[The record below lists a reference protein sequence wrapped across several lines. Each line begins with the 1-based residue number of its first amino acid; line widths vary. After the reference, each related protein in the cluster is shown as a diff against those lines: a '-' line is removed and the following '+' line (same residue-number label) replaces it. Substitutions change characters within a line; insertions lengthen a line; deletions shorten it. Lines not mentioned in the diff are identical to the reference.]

1 MWLSLGVYKEI
12 NEVKNMEFKIND
24 IIIEFTNI
32 ENITEEIAKDYVNY
46 ANEHKTEDA
55 TIEKIVISKDGDEAD
70 IEIQYVQDK
79 PKIERIRRITGYLT
93 GALNVWNDAKRAEE
107 SERVKHV

>member
-1 MWLSLGVYKEI
+1 
-12 NEVKNMEFKIND
+12 MEFKIND
-24 IIIEFTNI
+24 IVIKFVDSDNV
-32 ENITEEIAKDYVNY
+32 TEEIAKDYVNY
-46 ANEHKTEDA
+46 ANEHKIEDA
-55 TIEKIVISKDGDEAD
+55 TIEKIVVSKDGDEANV
-70 IEIQYVQDK
+70 EIQYVQDK

>member
-1 MWLSLGVYKEI
+1 MA
-12 NEVKNMEFKIND
+12 FKIND
-24 IIIEFTNI
+24 ITVVFTNI
-32 ENITEEIAKDYVNY
+32 ENATEEIAKDYVNY
-46 ANEHKTEDA
+46 ANKHKTEDA
-55 TIEKIVISKDGDEAD
+55 TIEKIVISKDGDKAD